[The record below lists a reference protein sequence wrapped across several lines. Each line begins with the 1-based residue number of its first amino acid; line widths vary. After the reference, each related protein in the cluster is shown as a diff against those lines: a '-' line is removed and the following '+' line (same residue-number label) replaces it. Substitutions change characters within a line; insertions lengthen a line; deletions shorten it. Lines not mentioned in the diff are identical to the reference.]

1 MHAQTPDIRHLC
13 LDLILPL
20 VSTPPFHSHARQ
32 IMRPLFANIAQ
43 DPPIT
48 ILRILTSLWEAI
60 TGPHS
65 GAGRK
70 NALMLLDEQAIDHLS
85 ALFTSGEVE
94 QGSGKSVGEMTLA
107 FVEGVTTRP
116 GRGVC
121 FADEGWYPRRQ
132 QEGAVGRSQ
141 GRNDDG
147 DDEVH
152 LTLEERTRRGLH
164 NRILSNVVRKLGGKV
179 LEDSGRISSWAIHML
194 EACPELVS
202 G

>member
-1 MHAQTPDIRHLC
+1 
-13 LDLILPL
+13 
-20 VSTPPFHSHARQ
+20 
-32 IMRPLFANIAQ
+32 MRPLFANIAQ

-48 ILRILTSLWEAI
+48 ILRVLTALWEAI

-70 NALMLLDEQAIDHLS
+70 NALMLLDEQAIEHLL
-85 ALFTSGEVE
+85 ALFQQGDIEPTSG
-94 QGSGKSVGEMTLA
+94 KTVGEMVQA

-116 GRGVC
+116 GRGIC
-121 FADEGWYPRRQ
+121 FADEGWYPRKQ
-132 QEGAVGRSQ
+132 QEGGMGMGRN
-141 GRNDDG
+141 GRNDD
-147 DDEVH
+147 DDDGAAH

-179 LEDSGRISSWAIHML
+179 LEDSGRVAAWAVHML
-194 EACPELVS
+194 EACPELVA